1 MMADQKRLDSLIED
15 LNTCTFIDDP
25 WFVEFVNAK
34 GVLQVMGNHRRLIK
48 SGIWISAQQQ
58 ALEVNPR
65 IRIELEQAQS
75 IVRVCCFGLV
85 KEWESE
91 SIGEQ

>member
-1 MMADQKRLDSLIED
+1 MADQKRVDALIED

-25 WFVEFVNAK
+25 WFVEFIDAQ
-34 GVLQVMGNHRRLIK
+34 GEFQIMGNQRRLIT
-48 SGIWISAQQQ
+48 SGIWISALRRD
-58 ALEVNPR
+58 LEVNPR

-85 KEWESE
+85 KEWGSE
-91 SIGEQ
+91 SMGEQ